1 MRIIGGGFVAIY
13 NKHTWAL
20 TFFLF
25 QAHQRLV
32 TTMRIIGGGF
42 VALTFDSE
50 FTCQKARDQSIVENR
65 GAQRGYPPL
74 NEWTVLT
81 AG

>member
-1 MRIIGGGFVAIY
+1 
-13 NKHTWAL
+13 
-20 TFFLF
+20 
-25 QAHQRLV
+25 
-32 TTMRIIGGGF
+32 MRIIGGGF

-50 FTCQKARDQSIVENR
+50 FTCQKARDQSIAENR

-81 AG
+81 GGDGQTGGMYARLASGGDQVERCPI